1 LARDTPPSIQD
12 GEFGFEP
19 RSISNFESQERSDS
33 DTLDEA
39 LAKKLGRETW
49 DASTNWINSSRRAR
63 WNDSLRAFQNL
74 HPSGSKYLSGDYRFR
89 STLFRPKTRTM
100 VRRDEAATA
109 SAFFAN
115 EDVVSISATN
125 DDDPKQQASA
135 EILKALLQYRLAN
148 AEGEDRIPWFLTL
161 VGARQDCDVMGIC
174 VGKVGWTYEEK
185 FIRSEDRP
193 KMGPQGMP
201 LWDDKKQKVTMESVD
216 IYQKTKDHPFIN
228 LISPE
233 NFRFEPGCDWRY
245 PVKSSPYLIELVPVY
260 IGEALERME
269 SQHGAPAEW
278 KRVSTSALRSASD
291 SEDDVTR
298 RTRET
303 GRVPGADHDAW
314 KPRDYDIAWTRI
326 NVLKWRG
333 QDWWFRTLA
342 SSGEILEEPRPLEEV
357 YLHGERPYV
366 VGSVNIETH
375 KTYPSSKVELTNDL
389 QRAANQDWNSRFDNI
404 MLSLQ
409 PRQFVR
415 EGAGNDI
422 NDLRTFMPGKVVMI
436 NGNKGEPLTNQV
448 TWDRPPPVDG
458 AAFQEQDRINLDWD
472 DLVGAFTN
480 SSQASSQITQQ
491 SATGMHLMSGEA
503 SGMNEYELRVFG
515 ETFVEPIIRLLV
527 KTEQAYETDAVILAN
542 AGKKAQLF
550 QRFGIDQI
558 TDELLNAGA
567 TVRCN
572 VGIGATNPQMRLR
585 NFATGAQILG
595 SMFGQSAA
603 MGANFQEVSKELF
616 ALLGYKD
623 GERFFTPGFDPRVA
637 IQQQQLAKQK
647 GKGGGQ
653 DGQAKVQAAQIQA
666 HARLQE
672 RQLQAQT
679 DAHVAQM
686 DFQTKQMA
694 EQADTQRVAMK
705 LQNDQSKQQA
715 GFQHDHRMA
724 AHQFGADAH
733 MADMGAQQDQAM
745 AQQTQQHQMG
755 MANNAFAQKNQM
767 ANQGYQQDQ
776 ASQANDFMNQQAIA
790 LMQQQHAQGMAQ
802 AGRHHE
808 MAMGPPG
815 GVPSDNDGDEGA
827 PPQQQQGTGTGPQ
840 HLMIS
845 TAKSPEEAAMDR
857 AILQHLQQAAEQ
869 SAQTSQAVMQSVQ
882 QLAQMFNEGQTRMAH
897 VMGQT
902 MAQGHEKIGSALG
915 GLAHTTHRNSQVN
928 DAMLTALT
936 RKKTVVRDENGKIV
950 GVE

>member
-1 LARDTPPSIQD
+1 MRDTPPDVQD
-12 GEFGFEP
+12 GDFGFEP
-19 RSISNFESQERSDS
+19 RSISIFESGERSDS
-33 DTLDEA
+33 DSLDNA
-39 LAKKLGRETW
+39 LALKLGRETW
-49 DASTNWINSSRRAR
+49 EASTNWLNSSRRAR

-125 DDDPKQQASA
+125 DDDPKMQASA

-161 VGARQDCDVMGIC
+161 VGARQDADVMGIA
-174 VGKVGWTYEEK
+174 VAKVGWQYEEK

-193 KMGPQGMP
+193 KTGPQGMP
-201 LWDDKKQKVTMESVD
+201 LWDDKAQKVAMESVD
-216 IYQKTKDHPFIN
+216 IYQKIKDHPFVN

-233 NFRFEPGCDWRY
+233 NFRFEPGCDWTN
-245 PVKSSPYLIELVPVY
+245 PVKSSPYLIEMVPVY

-269 SQHGAPAEW
+269 AQHGAPAEW
-278 KRVSTSALRSASD
+278 RRVSSSALRSASD
-291 SEDDVTR
+291 AEDDVTR

-326 NVLKWRG
+326 NILRWRG

-342 SSGEILEEPRPLEEV
+342 SSGEILEDPRPLEEV

-366 VGSVNIETH
+366 CGCVNIETH

-389 QRAANQDWNSRFDNI
+389 QRAANQDWNSRFDAV
-404 MLSLQ
+404 MLGLQ

-415 EGAGNDI
+415 EGSGNDI

-436 NGNKGEPLTNQV
+436 SGNKGEPLTNQV
-448 TWDRPPPVDG
+448 TWDRPPQVDG
-458 AAFQEQDRINLDWD
+458 ASFQEQDRINLDWD

-503 SGMNEYELRVFG
+503 SGMNEYELRIFA
-515 ETFVEPIIRLLV
+515 ETFVEPVLRLLV
-527 KTEQAYETDAVILAN
+527 KTEQAYETDATILAN

-550 QRFGIDQI
+550 QRFGIDKI
-558 TDELLNAGA
+558 TDELLNGGA
-567 TVRCN
+567 TVRVN
-572 VGIGATNPQMRLR
+572 VGIGATNPQMKLR

-595 SMFGQSAA
+595 SMFGQAAA

-623 GERFFTPGFDPRVA
+623 GERFFQPGFDPRVA
-637 IQQQQLAKQK
+637 IQQQQLAKAK

-653 DGQAKVQAAQIQA
+653 DGQSKVQAAQIQA
-666 HARLQE
+666 QARLQE

-679 DAHVAQM
+679 DAHTAQM

-705 LQNDQSKQQA
+705 VQADQSKQQQQ
-715 GFQHDHRMA
+715 FSHEHRMA
-724 AHQFGADAH
+724 AHSFAADAH
-733 MADMGAQQDQAM
+733 MADQGFQNDQQM
-745 AQQTQQHQMG
+745 AQQTQQHQVG
-755 MANNAFAQKNQM
+755 MANNAFAQKAQM
-767 ANQGYQQDQ
+767 ADQGFQQDQ
-776 ASQANDFMNQQAIA
+776 ASQSNDFMNQQAMA
-790 LMQQQHAQGMAQ
+790 LMQQQHQQGMAQ
-802 AGRHHE
+802 QDQQHQ
-808 MAMGPPG
+808 MAMRLPEVELP
-815 GVPSDNDGDEGA
+815 DNDGDEAPAPAKQGGGA
-827 PPQQQQGTGTGPQ
+827 PQ
-840 HLMIS
+840 HLTIS
-845 TAKSPEEAAMDR
+845 TAKTPEDQAMDR
-857 AILQHLQQAAEQ
+857 AVLQHLQQAAEQ
-869 SAQTSQAVMQSVQ
+869 NAQTSQAVIQGVA
-882 QLAQMFNEGQTRMAH
+882 QLTQMMHEGQSRLTQQMT
-897 VMGQT
+897 QSI
-902 MAQGHEKIGSALG
+902 AQGHERVGNALEG
-915 GLAHTTHRNSQVN
+915 IAHVTHRNSQVN
-928 DAMLTALT
+928 DAMLQAMT